1 MKQGMG
7 VGLES
12 RVQVERL
19 PGTGQRE
26 TLFPSRTERRKM
38 AIALIRGLRDQE
50 KRFEEVLVG
59 LKSRYKGSKYI
70 YSLKFR
76 LL

>member
-12 RVQVERL
+12 GVQVERL

-26 TLFPSRTERRKM
+26 TLFPSRTKRRKM

-59 LKSRYKGSKYI
+59 LKSRYKGSKCI
-70 YSLKFR
+70 
-76 LL
+76 

>member
-26 TLFPSRTERRKM
+26 TLFPLRTERRKM

-59 LKSRYKGSKYI
+59 LKSRYKGSKCI
-70 YSLKFR
+70 
-76 LL
+76 

>member
-12 RVQVERL
+12 GVQVERL

-59 LKSRYKGSKYI
+59 LKSRYKGSECI
-70 YSLKFR
+70 
-76 LL
+76 

>member
-12 RVQVERL
+12 GVQVERL

-59 LKSRYKGSKYI
+59 LKSRYKGSKCI
-70 YSLKFR
+70 
-76 LL
+76 